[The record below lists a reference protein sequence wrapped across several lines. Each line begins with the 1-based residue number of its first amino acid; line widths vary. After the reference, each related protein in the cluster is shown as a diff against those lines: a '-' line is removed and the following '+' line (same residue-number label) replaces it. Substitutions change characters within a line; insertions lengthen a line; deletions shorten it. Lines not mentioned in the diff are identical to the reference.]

1 MMNFLW
7 EFFRIATLCQ
17 WYREGNLSWLV
28 LPIALLLLY
37 HNWTDMGVD
46 HERAQLDQL
55 RHRVGYLTKAEH
67 E

>member
-17 WYREGNLSWLV
+17 WYREGKLSWLV
-28 LPIALLLLY
+28 LPIALLLLLN
-37 HNWTDMGVD
+37 NWTDMGVD
-46 HERAQLDQL
+46 HERAQLEQL
-55 RHRVGYLTKAEH
+55 GHRVGYLERISH